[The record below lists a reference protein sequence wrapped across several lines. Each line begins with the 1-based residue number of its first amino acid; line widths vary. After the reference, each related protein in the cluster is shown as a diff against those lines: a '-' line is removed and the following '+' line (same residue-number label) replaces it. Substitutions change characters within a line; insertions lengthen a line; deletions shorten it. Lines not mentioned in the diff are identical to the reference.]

1 MNSIILI
8 GRATKNTE
16 MNTTPSGVSV
26 ARFTLAVDRDYNNKD
41 GERDTDF
48 IPIVMYGKSA
58 EFCERNVIKGRLL
71 SVQGAL
77 RIDNKKVNEEYK
89 TYVSVEARKI
99 QLLDSKKN
107 ETQSTDDAATEG
119 FMNIEDYDFET
130 EGLPFK

>member
-107 ETQSTDDAATEG
+107 ETQNTDDAATEG